1 MNNISK
7 RFEYLHFS
15 DEQLRSMMLSKSNIN
30 LLANLFVNKAKLT
43 QLRDDQKNDFL
54 SFIKKLNYREL
65 NKSFNGPNKVD
76 DINNKII
83 SLYLNRLNTKK
94 ETTDMH
100 ELLKKEIGSKGMGQL
115 PEEKY
120 LATIMQKNKESSSKK
135 INIEAPQVIIPT
147 RTQDNNT
154 QKSIT
159 DLSKEELIDLTKIVN
174 FESLW
179 RDSYIIIDSR
189 YRSIANNNRQEIEFN
204 IIQNT
209 KTKIPGSG
217 NIYAHG
223 DTRQVVQM
231 EIFPFSIPFVAGADN
246 YYNKIT
252 MSIKEMLGISFEAYE
267 DSQFHFMF
275 NATIVQNLVNL
286 VPITNIFRFY
296 KPITHIGGSFTLR
309 FGGPFA
315 PITFNK
321 DRLNTLSIDYTTNP
335 LEITFAENHNQNT
348 GGLIYIEDFTTSN
361 PAADLD
367 VIDEI
372 NRKEGHICTRIDNV
386 TITINVDGNLITSP
400 NLSHVSDVYF
410 GSSRIFI
417 PMRLR
422 YLLTANVNST

>member
-1 MNNISK
+1 MNNLSK

-15 DEQLRSMMLSKSNIN
+15 DEQLRSTILSKTNIN

-43 QLRDDQKNDFL
+43 QLREDQKNDFL
-54 SFIKKLNYREL
+54 SFIKKLNFYEL
-65 NKSFNGPNKVD
+65 NKAFNGPNKVD

-83 SLYLNRLNTKK
+83 NLYVNRLNTKR
-94 ETTDMH
+94 ETTDTH
-100 ELLKKEIGSKGMGQL
+100 ELLKKEIGAKGMGQL

-120 LATIMQKNKESSSKK
+120 LATIMQKNKDSGIKKTSIETPKAIIPAMAQVQNSSK
-135 INIEAPQVIIPT
+135 
-147 RTQDNNT
+147 
-154 QKSIT
+154 SLT
-159 DLSKEELIDLTKIVN
+159 DLSKEELIDLTKIMN

-179 RDSYIIIDSR
+179 KDSYIIIDSR
-189 YRSIANNNRQEIEFN
+189 YRSLANLNRQEVEFN

-209 KTKIPGSG
+209 KTKVPGSG

-223 DTRQVVQM
+223 DTRQIVQM
-231 EIFPFSIPFVAGADN
+231 EIFPFSIPFVDGADN

-275 NATIVQNLVNL
+275 TATTVQNLIQL
-286 VPITNIFRFY
+286 VPINSIFRFH

-321 DRLNTLSIDYTTNP
+321 DRLNTSSIDYTTNP
-335 LEITFAENHNQNT
+335 IEITFAENHNQNT
-348 GGLIYIEDFTTSN
+348 GDLIYIEDFNTSN
-361 PAADLD
+361 PAAD
-367 VIDEI
+367 IDIINDI
-372 NRKEGHICTRIDNV
+372 NRKEGHLCTRINNL
-386 TITINVDGNLITSP
+386 TFTININGNLITSP
-400 NLSHVSDVYF
+400 NLSHTSEVYF

-417 PMRLR
+417 PMRFR
-422 YLLTANVNST
+422 YLLTASSNST